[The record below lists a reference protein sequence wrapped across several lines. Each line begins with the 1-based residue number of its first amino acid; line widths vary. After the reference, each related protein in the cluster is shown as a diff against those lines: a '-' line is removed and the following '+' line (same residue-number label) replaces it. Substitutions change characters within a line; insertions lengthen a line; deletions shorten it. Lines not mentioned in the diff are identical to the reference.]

1 MLSIK
6 LDQCNIRIGCG
17 DCNLRSRHSVGSA
30 RIRCSIIK
38 HKVIDVTTE
47 SIACSWRTRRTTDNN
62 VIKSNISSALIT
74 NLLITTNEDLI
85 TIQTQRLLT
94 FLDSNVDPCTSSK
107 GIPVSCSNRRSNLS
121 AIQIKDNLLIV
132 RIGAVTLNSCSDRV
146 SISGIVNMQQ
156 GRLMSSA
163 PYSCIHGHPHSATPF
178 NRSQTQISNGDRCN
192 VVKLQRSSAKL
203 IDSGIMSNINLTEVI
218 VGAKLL
224 LSGVLYRICTVA
236 HSPGNELI
244 RLLTVNSKNSITRV
258 IQSMGVCLETNTC
271 SIINFC
277 LMQQSAVILHIRDN

>member
-1 MLSIK
+1 
-6 LDQCNIRIGCG
+6 
-17 DCNLRSRHSVGSA
+17 
-30 RIRCSIIK
+30 
-38 HKVIDVTTE
+38 
-47 SIACSWRTRRTTDNN
+47 
-62 VIKSNISSALIT
+62 
-74 NLLITTNEDLI
+74 
-85 TIQTQRLLT
+85 
-94 FLDSNVDPCTSSK
+94 
-107 GIPVSCSNRRSNLS
+107 
-121 AIQIKDNLLIV
+121 
-132 RIGAVTLNSCSDRV
+132 
-146 SISGIVNMQQ
+146 MQQ
-156 GRLMSSA
+156 GRLMGSIPCSSL
-163 PYSCIHGHPHSATPF
+163 HRHPHSTTPL
-178 NRSQTQISNGDRCN
+178 NRGQTQVGNSNRCN
-192 VVKLQRSSAKL
+192 VIKLQRSSAKL